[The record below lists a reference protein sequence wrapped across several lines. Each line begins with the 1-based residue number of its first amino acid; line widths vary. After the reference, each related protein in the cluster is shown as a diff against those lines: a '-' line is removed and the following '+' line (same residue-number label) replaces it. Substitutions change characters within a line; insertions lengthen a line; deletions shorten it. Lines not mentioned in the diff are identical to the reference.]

1 MSFTEPC
8 DGAPRYACMLN
19 ITPVNIKMDYF
30 TYLHAT
36 IGSLFEYFLYR
47 PVPSKHLRRLFRLL
61 CVLELL
67 KDSELLEERLGFEL
81 VDVVSRLLVHPLLVD

>member
-1 MSFTEPC
+1 MSFTERC
-8 DGAPRYACMLN
+8 DGAPRYVYMLN

-30 TYLHAT
+30 TYLHSI

-47 PVPSKHLRRLFRLL
+47 PVASKHLRRLFRLL